1 MLYHFLIF
9 LEILLFPFLA
19 SSQCKISGSVTG
31 NVEKRLT
38 VFYPFNGFS
47 NSLVPQDKSSIYV
60 DSVGKFSFKLDL
72 ETPTFITLFIDNNPI
87 WLIVDNKSHLQIKI
101 HLDSIQRG
109 NHQNWLSITG
119 KNSRGNLYFNE
130 YNFDPYTKYLSVFLF
145 VGAICYQQ

>member
-101 HLDSIQRG
+101 HLDSIIEFKILHRDLQIYRL
-109 NHQNWLSITG
+109 NHLSP
-119 KNSRGNLYFNE
+119 KHNLMPSWCENVY
-130 YNFDPYTKYLSVFLF
+130 
-145 VGAICYQQ
+145 